1 MPEVHEKFHD
11 FRAQNAFFV
20 HILHCIYNISCLFDL
35 GRAGTRSPDPRNT
48 PDQTP
53 RAGAGAAA
61 SPAQSAVEEKF
72 GK

>member
-1 MPEVHEKFHD
+1 MIFVRKTCFLFTFCTAFTI
-11 FRAQNAFFV
+11 FRV
-20 HILHCIYNISCLFDL
+20 YLFDL

-61 SPAQSAVEEKF
+61 SPAQSAVEAKF